1 MAQPLPRLTWT
12 KTQNNFSVTATTAA
26 ILAAIATELTNAG
39 CTVEQQTVSG
49 TLTALGVKLPG
60 ADVADLRV
68 IIAGRSTSETP
79 TMLTPDTYATD
90 RLLVGI
96 VKGIT
101 SETLVDWENAS
112 PYSGGTFSGYWRHGG
127 ATTSMQ
133 KLFII
138 VSDEALIISTE
149 ATSGSMPNCHIVA
162 GAFLDPHSEH
172 ADACETS
179 GRIYGMNTFAGGW
192 GTSAWSDSTNGFFYH
207 NTTANSGSHFG
218 AWKPRTSTWETLYR
232 ALGRT
237 IQAPIPGADNFKIP
251 GGAESVCRPIYVE
264 CVSSPRQSYGR
275 IREIFYWHDDSHAKT
290 INKTGPTVAGYTLSG
305 STATAQDAAFVA
317 AADNRA

>member
-1 MAQPLPRLTWT
+1 MSQPLPRLAWA

-60 ADVADLRV
+60 SAVADLRV

-133 KLFII
+133 KLFVI

-149 ATSGSMPNCHIVA
+149 ANAGAQPNCHIVA
-162 GAFLDPHSEH
+162 GAFIDPHSEN
-172 ADACETS
+172 AASCETS
-179 GRIYGMNTFAGGW
+179 GRVYGMNTFAGGS
-192 GTSAWSDSTNGFFYH
+192 GTSVWSDTTNGFFYH

-218 AWKPRTSTWETLYR
+218 AFLPRSSTWTTLRR
-232 ALGRT
+232 AVGGT
-237 IQAPIPGADNFKIP
+237 AQVPSPASNSFQTPGAV
-251 GGAESVCRPIYVE
+251 ESVCRPIYVE
-264 CVSSPRQSYGR
+264 DFTTPFASYGR

-305 STATAQDAAFVA
+305 NTATAQDAAFVA